1 MRLFWWISNI
11 LILFWIFFKR
21 TRKCSWRWFYV
32 RKRKRMTLHV
42 VLWRKLTDFEKCQ
55 DFPKRFEFII
65 TMGQI
70 LLAYTVLV
78 NNAKQ
83 DVQSVADNNCCWL
96 TFFTVEKVSN
106 HLFNILKIWK
116 LVKSKNAK
124 NLDKTYWNL
133 KSQNIWGKKKIKN
146 FEFRILRKEKKNS
159 KQLEFWKFW

>member
-1 MRLFWWISNI
+1 MDCFWKRRIFWWITNI
-11 LILFWIFFKR
+11 LYIFGFFLR

-32 RKRKRMTLHV
+32 RKRTRVTLHV

-55 DFPKRFEFII
+55 DVPKRFEFI

-133 KSQNIWGKKKIKN
+133 KSQNIWDKKTKSLNFELKKKFLKI
-146 FEFRILRKEKKNS
+146 F
-159 KQLEFWKFW
+159 